1 MILEIIVSVIL
12 LSILICYSKDF
23 IIRCIKLSKDIKGYK
38 VKDQL
43 NTDVLGEVQNFQF
56 LTAVL
61 STLAV
66 VAMIFVFKKFTFIVF
81 PVYAVALSMCWYL
94 PLKGAYKSGRI
105 FKDEEVNIS
114 YQISSEDH
122 LIYLELGINT
132 DFNHNIEE
140 NYWNHYLDEI
150 NGEKRSY
157 SVIFG
162 DSKRDIMETFKDF
175 NLKNCNFYD
184 QNHSNYYSP
193 YFKLTYN
200 QQTRN
205 KLKRYFDI

>member
-23 IIRCIKLSKDIKGYK
+23 IIRCIKLNRDIKDYK

-81 PVYAVALSMCWYL
+81 PVYAVALSMCWYF

-105 FKDEEVNIS
+105 FRNEEIKIS

-122 LIYLELGINT
+122 LIYLKLGGNS
-132 DFNHNIEE
+132 DPNHTIEE
-140 NYWNHYLDEI
+140 MYWDHYLDEI

-157 SVIFG
+157 AVIFG

-175 NLKNCNFYD
+175 NLKNRDFDPPRYD
-184 QNHSNYYSP
+184 FYSP
-193 YFKLTYN
+193 YFILTYN

>member
-23 IIRCIKLSKDIKGYK
+23 IIRCIKLNRDIKGYK

-66 VAMIFVFKKFTFIVF
+66 IAMIFVFKKFTFIVF
-81 PVYAVALSMCWYL
+81 PVYAVSLSMCWYL

-105 FKDEEVNIS
+105 FRNEKVDIS

-132 DFNHNIEE
+132 DPNHTIEE
-140 NYWNHYLDEI
+140 KYWDHYLDEI
-150 NGEKRSY
+150 NGEKKSY

-162 DSKRDIMETFKDF
+162 DSKLDIMETFKDF
-175 NLKNCNFYD
+175 NLKNCNFYQ
-184 QNHSNYYSP
+184 QNNNYYSP